1 MKAGCLMEEERINKY
16 ISERGICS
24 RRKADEIIKSGR
36 VSINGK
42 KAEIGEKVLEGDEV
56 KVDGK
61 LVSEPEKRVYIA
73 LNKPR
78 GIICTTDKRV
88 RDNIVDYIN
97 YPERIFPVGRLDVAS
112 EGLIIL
118 TNDGDIV
125 NKILRSKNNH
135 EKEYIVTVDKE
146 ITEEFLRKMS
156 SGVKILDTV
165 TKKCSIKKESKFV
178 FRIVL
183 TQGLN
188 RQVRR
193 MCETLEYN
201 VTKLKRVRIMNIE
214 ADNIPYGKWRYLT
227 DKEIKIMKKLLI

>member
-1 MKAGCLMEEERINKY
+1 MKAGYLMEEERINKY

-36 VSINGK
+36 VSVNGK

-56 KVDGK
+56 RVDGK

-135 EKEYIVTVDKE
+135 EKEYIVTVNKE

-156 SGVKILDTV
+156 NGVKILGTV

-201 VTKLKRVRIMNIE
+201 VTKLKRVRIMNIK

>member
-1 MKAGCLMEEERINKY
+1 MKAGYLMEEERINKY

-36 VSINGK
+36 VSVNGK

-56 KVDGK
+56 RVDGK

-135 EKEYIVTVDKE
+135 EKEYIVTVNKE

-156 SGVKILDTV
+156 NGVKILGTV

-201 VTKLKRVRIMNIE
+201 VTKLKRVRIMNIKT
-214 ADNIPYGKWRYLT
+214 DNIPYGKWRYLT

>member
-56 KVDGK
+56 RVDGK

-146 ITEEFLRKMS
+146 ITEEFLKKMS

-201 VTKLKRVRIMNIE
+201 VTKLKRVRIMNIKS
-214 ADNIPYGKWRYLT
+214 DNIPYGKWRYLT
-227 DKEIKIMKKLLI
+227 DNEIKIMKKLLI

>member
-135 EKEYIVTVDKE
+135 EKEYIATVDKE
-146 ITEEFLRKMS
+146 ITEEFLSKMA
-156 SGVKILDTV
+156 SGVEILGMV

-201 VTKLKRVRIMNIE
+201 VTKLKRVRIMNIKV
-214 ADNIPYGKWRYLT
+214 DNILYGKWRYLT